1 MTLSGTSKDH
11 STRKKPKRIPH
22 LRTEHL
28 KNPTLS
34 GGTYLYSVY
43 KGVPPGEDPGGGGY
57 IRTAVGIRSKK
68 MLILACLRRTEDKI
82 AKEISVKT

>member
-1 MTLSGTSKDH
+1 M
-11 STRKKPKRIPH
+11 PKRIPY

-43 KGVPPGEDPGGGGY
+43 KGVPPRDPNAK
-57 IRTAVGIRSKK
+57 IVDIFQE
-68 MLILACLRRTEDKI
+68 LIKQKFETQQQIHSQAQK
-82 AKEISVKT
+82 

>member
-1 MTLSGTSKDH
+1 MIVISDSKEH
-11 STRKKPKRIPH
+11 LRITVPKNTKKGIPY

-43 KGVPPGEDPGGGGY
+43 KGVKPPRIFHNMKLGSFLN
-57 IRTAVGIRSKK
+57 V
-68 MLILACLRRTEDKI
+68 
-82 AKEISVKT
+82 